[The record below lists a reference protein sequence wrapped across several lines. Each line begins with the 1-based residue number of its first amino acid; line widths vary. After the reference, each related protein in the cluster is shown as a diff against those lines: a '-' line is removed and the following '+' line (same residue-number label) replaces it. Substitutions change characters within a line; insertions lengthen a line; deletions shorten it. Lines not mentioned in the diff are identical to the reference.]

1 MHPWRERLN
10 RWLEPLARRSPLSA
24 NGITVLALLLN
35 LGAAVLLALGGKLPL
50 LFIAAAF
57 VLTAAGFLDALDGMV
72 ARQRNEGT
80 RFGDFLDHLA
90 DRISDIALIAGW
102 LIGSSVRMPIAL
114 VTLALVALTGYAGT
128 QLEASFG
135 RRTYEGVGRGEFIL
149 ALFILP
155 VASYLLVQTEL
166 IDHRIGGVLTIAES
180 LALLLS
186 LFAALSIAGRVRTA
200 HDLRKGDE

>member
-1 MHPWRERLN
+1 MHPWRERLH

-24 NGITVLALLLN
+24 NGITFLALLLN
-35 LGAAVLLALGGKLPL
+35 LSAAVLLAFGGRWPL
-50 LFIAAAF
+50 LFLAAAF
-57 VLTAAGFLDALDGMV
+57 VLTAAGFLDALDGIV
-72 ARQRNEGT
+72 ARQRNEGSP
-80 RFGDFLDHLA
+80 FGDFFDHLA

-102 LIGSSVRMPIAL
+102 LIGSSVRMTIAL
-114 VTLALVALTGYAGT
+114 VTIALVALTGYAGT

-149 ALFILP
+149 GLFILP
-155 VASYLLVQTEL
+155 VASYLLVETEL
-166 IDHRIGGVLTIAES
+166 IDDRIGGVVTVAES

-186 LFAALSIAGRVRTA
+186 LFAAMSIAGRVRTA